1 MIRGAGQDGGLARAA
16 IEAALKAQDKAA
28 QRIESKVDAAF
39 QAVEAQALQQPGG
52 AGAVPGA
59 VEAPAGSSPADSLH
73 STIGKLDQAFSEVD
87 RLPLELVDGGIN
99 DFSQLASRLKQS
111 ELTFKFALEVRN
123 KLIDAY
129 RETMRM
135 SV

>member
-1 MIRGAGQDGGLARAA
+1 MIQGVGSGASTGQAA
-16 IEAALKAQDKAA
+16 IEAALRAHAA
-28 QRIESKVDAAF
+28 AAKRIEAELAATTG
-39 QAVEAQALQQPGG
+39 QQPT
-52 AGAVPGA
+52 AAPGA
-59 VEAPAGSSPADSLH
+59 EFAKALDAGLRGANAEVNAVDSLPADLL
-73 STIGKLDQAFSEVD
+73 TGKVADFHEVAA
-87 RLPLELVDGGIN
+87 RI
-99 DFSQLASRLKQS
+99 KQS

>member
-1 MIRGAGQDGGLARAA
+1 MAGIQALAGGGEFARAA
-16 IEAALKAQDKAA
+16 IEAALKSQAEQARRVDDSVAKSFGEFHQAPNARSGSALTQAA
-28 QRIESKVDAAF
+28 TDGIRSIDRSVAA
-39 QAVEAQALQQPGG
+39 V
-52 AGAVPGA
+52 
-59 VEAPAGSSPADSLH
+59 DSLP
-73 STIGKLDQAFSEVD
+73 LDMATGSISDFHEV
-87 RLPLELVDGGIN
+87 VG
-99 DFSQLASRLKQS
+99 QLKQS

>member
-1 MIRGAGQDGGLARAA
+1 MIDGIQSGSGLARAA
-16 IEAALKAQDKAA
+16 LEAALSSQRAAAAGIEARVQEALGGAAPKADFSGSLSESLRAVEREVRAADELPLAMLRGEVSDFHEIAA
-28 QRIESKVDAAF
+28 QIKNA
-39 QAVEAQALQQPGG
+39 
-52 AGAVPGA
+52 
-59 VEAPAGSSPADSLH
+59 
-73 STIGKLDQAFSEVD
+73 
-87 RLPLELVDGGIN
+87 
-99 DFSQLASRLKQS
+99 

>member
-1 MIRGAGQDGGLARAA
+1 MIHGVGQGDGLAKAA
-16 IEAALKAQDKAA
+16 IEAALRSQAEAA
-28 QRIESKVDAAF
+28 AKIDDQVARNLGVDGAEAAAEAPDF
-39 QAVEAQALQQPGG
+39 AAKLVEGLREAQG
-52 AGAVPGA
+52 AA
-59 VEAPAGSSPADSLH
+59 
-73 STIGKLDQAFSEVD
+73 SEVE
-87 RLPLELVDGGIN
+87 RLPVEMATGGVRDFAEL
-99 DFSQLASRLKQS
+99 AARLKQS

>member
-1 MIRGAGQDGGLARAA
+1 MIPSIGQDGSLARTA
-16 IEAALKAQDKAA
+16 IEAALAA
-28 QRIESKVDAAF
+28 QQQSARRAEARPAEAF
-39 QAVEAQALQQPGG
+39 ALPAPGG
-52 AGAVPGA
+52 KAEPAGAGLLEQLGQGIDQVDRSLA
-59 VEAPAGSSPADSLH
+59 QVE
-73 STIGKLDQAFSEVD
+73 
-87 RLPLELVDGGIN
+87 RLPLELATGGIQ
-99 DFSQLASRLKQS
+99 DFSELAAHLKQS

>member
-1 MIRGAGQDGGLARAA
+1 MVDGIGRSDIARAA
-16 IEAALKAQDKAA
+16 IEAALESQAEQARKIEAQVAPSSA
-28 QRIESKVDAAF
+28 SGVESTHATFETSLTSTLARVEQSAR
-39 QAVEAQALQQPGG
+39 AVEQLPTDLVTGQVGDFHE
-52 AGAVPGA
+52 V
-59 VEAPAGSSPADSLH
+59 
-73 STIGKLDQAFSEVD
+73 IG
-87 RLPLELVDGGIN
+87 
-99 DFSQLASRLKQS
+99 RLKQS